1 MVMYNFSDAPVTV
14 IQNHCLPNP
23 QDAGVQAERAIASG
37 QIDTG

>member
-1 MVMYNFSDAPVTV
+1 MYNFSDAPVTV
-14 IQNHCLPNP
+14 IQNHFLPNP